1 MSHQPER
8 TEKNCLNCGA
18 DVYGRYC
25 HICGQENIVNKQ
37 GFFSLTKHFIYDIF
51 HFDGKFF
58 ETLRKLLL
66 YPGRVPKEYTAGR
79 RASFLDPIR
88 MYLFTSAVFFIFF
101 FALASP
107 DIPKV
112 QPTNYLSPGE
122 RAEIINDLLK
132 EINSGNKDSLQLYQQ
147 IELLRDSSKQVSKKD
162 LSKEDNN
169 VVKLTKGNYDRVSE
183 YDSAQLKLP
192 SEKKD
197 GWITRKLIRKGLEI
211 NEKYQGNAD
220 EGVKSFTNTLIHYF
234 PYILFISLPFF
245 AGTLKLLY
253 IRKKNFFYSDHAVFT
268 LYHYVFGFIALLLIF
283 LFDNLNDIWKLGI
296 FNWFIGILVIWWIL
310 YLFLGMKWYYQQGWG
325 RTLLKFILQVVLNI
339 IILIFLLSVFF
350 IFSIFQL

>member
-18 DVYGRYC
+18 DVFGRYC

-66 YPGRVPKEYTAGR
+66 HPGRVPKEYTAGK

-101 FALASP
+101 FALAGSG
-107 DIPKV
+107 IGKV
-112 QPTNYLSPGE
+112 QPDNFLSADE
-122 RAEIINDLLK
+122 REELVNDFQK
-132 EINSGNKDSLQLYQQ
+132 EIKSGNKDSVRLYQH
-147 IELLRDSSKQVSKKD
+147 IDLLKDSSKQLKKQD
-162 LSKEDNN
+162 LTDDND
-169 VVKLTKGNYDRVSE
+169 VVKLTKGNYERVSE
-183 YDSAQLKLP
+183 YDSAQLLLSP
-192 SEKKD
+192 EKRD
-197 GWITRKLIRKGLEI
+197 GWITRKLMRKGLEI
-211 NEKYQGNAD
+211 NEKYQDNQD
-220 EGVKSFTNTLIHYF
+220 EGVKSFTNTLMHYF

-253 IRKKNFFYSDHAVFT
+253 IRKKIFFYSDHAVFT

-296 FNWFIGILVIWWIL
+296 FNWFISFLVIWWIL
-310 YLFLGMKWYYQQGWG
+310 YLFLGMKRYYQQGWG